1 MDFFSE
7 TWDPEIRTLRP
18 MKMNSCSVKFYLELT
33 KVRHDGHAIFC
44 RIIIDRKK
52 AEFKLPFNCCLI
64 DWDDVSAQPKSKSP
78 DALIKI
84 GEIARIQSIINN
96 ALNDANRAG
105 KSISSREIKEL
116 VTGGGAQHYT
126 LLSLGDEVLQ
136 NYAKNKQAP
145 IHMQKIKNT
154 MEYVRSYLEQER
166 KLDLPIE
173 SVNLQFLKNFE
184 AYLKVVRVGRYHKN
198 LSINTIG
205 KHMSRLRTVCKY
217 ATDSEIISKNIFSG
231 YRIPQV
237 RVRRKSLTLEEFQRL
252 RDLDLTQFPEK
263 ERVRDAFVFCCYSGV
278 RFADSQEV
286 IKKSFIR
293 YDKTLNTHFLT
304 FVQDKNK
311 HNVGLP
317 IHVPML
323 PQAMAIVEKYEGYN
337 FRTIEDRILPPS
349 TNQHTNRIL
358 KGLAVDAQ
366 VDPGK
371 LLTFHLSRHTC
382 AQLQYEAEILERTTG
397 AWLGQFSNS
406 ITSVYQND
414 YEKTLAKAAIKFE
427 AYLNS

>member
-18 MKMNSCSVKFYLELT
+18 MKINSCSVKFYLELT

-217 ATDSEIISKNIFSG
+217 ARISIKVSLARTRSG
-231 YRIPQV
+231 DEAPVHKSRNTSIEWQSRKIP
-237 RVRRKSLTLEEFQRL
+237 F
-252 RDLDLTQFPEK
+252 D
-263 ERVRDAFVFCCYSGV
+263 G
-278 RFADSQEV
+278 
-286 IKKSFIR
+286 
-293 YDKTLNTHFLT
+293 
-304 FVQDKNK
+304 
-311 HNVGLP
+311 
-317 IHVPML
+317 
-323 PQAMAIVEKYEGYN
+323 
-337 FRTIEDRILPPS
+337 
-349 TNQHTNRIL
+349 
-358 KGLAVDAQ
+358 
-366 VDPGK
+366 
-371 LLTFHLSRHTC
+371 
-382 AQLQYEAEILERTTG
+382 
-397 AWLGQFSNS
+397 
-406 ITSVYQND
+406 
-414 YEKTLAKAAIKFE
+414 
-427 AYLNS
+427 

>member
-1 MDFFSE
+1 MALAFE
-7 TWDPEIRTLRP
+7 PWDPEFRILRP
-18 MKMNSCSVKFYLELT
+18 MKINSCSVKFYLELT

-52 AEFKLPFNCCLI
+52 AEFKLPFNCFSS

-78 DALIKI
+78 DGLIKI

-105 KSISSREIKEL
+105 KSISSKEIKEL
-116 VTGGGAQHYT
+116 ITGEGVRSYT
-126 LLSLGDEVLQ
+126 LITLGEEVIR
-136 NYAKNKQAP
+136 NYEKNKQAP
-145 IHMQKIKNT
+145 IHRQKIKNT
-154 MEYVRSYLEQER
+154 MEYVRLYLEQER

-173 SVNLQFLKNFE
+173 AVNLQFLKNFE
-184 AYLKVVRVGRYHKN
+184 AFLKVVRVGRYNKN

-252 RDLDLTQFPEK
+252 RDLDLSQFPEK
-263 ERVRDAFVFCCYSGV
+263 DRVRDAFIFCCYTGV

-286 IKKSFIR
+286 IKRSSIR
-293 YDKTLNTHFLT
+293 YDITLKIHFLT

-323 PQAMAIVEKYEGYN
+323 PQAMAIVEKYEKCN
-337 FRTIEDRILPPS
+337 FREIEDRILPPS

-358 KGLAVDAQ
+358 KLLAEDAQ
-366 VDPGK
+366 IDPGK